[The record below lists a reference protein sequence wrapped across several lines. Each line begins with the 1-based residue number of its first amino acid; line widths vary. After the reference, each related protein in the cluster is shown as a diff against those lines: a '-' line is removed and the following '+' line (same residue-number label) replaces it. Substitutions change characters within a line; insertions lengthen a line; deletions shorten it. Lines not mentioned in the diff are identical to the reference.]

1 MRLLVVRLCSD
12 RSLFRPRTLVLG
24 HVEVRGQRCDTSRER
39 AALLDSMAKCGL
51 SSQLEVCPRIA
62 TVVEGTTIDECR
74 AAAEVR
80 FEEAL
85 DILDQGGVGMAK
97 FSLLEAGF
105 YREFESTTLA
115 PLIPPKATEL
125 PPNVV
130 FHMTPE
136 ETPVIGFAEFVA
148 NHPGGELR
156 SRFLR
161 SAHWSR
167 RSRWEPDPQL
177 RVLFRWFAI
186 EAACKVDRKFEVAP
200 VVAAALGFPM
210 KAIWNSLQDST
221 RDGLLAHPRYPAWRS
236 QVHNRLRDLERWR
249 NDSVHS
255 GFRPWDISPDDLH
268 AFDILSN
275 LGSARVQSLVREAL
289 VGAVS
294 CANDFA
300 QLVPTLIDLE
310 AEQYVNDVHGTVIY
324 SLEHS

>member
-1 MRLLVVRLCSD
+1 MRLLIVRLCSD

-24 HVEVRGQRCDTSRER
+24 KVEVRGRRCDTARER

-51 SSQLEVCPRIA
+51 SSQVEVCPRLA
-62 TVVEGTTIDECR
+62 TVVEGPTIDECR

-85 DILDQGGVGMAK
+85 DILDQEGFGMAK

-105 YREFESTTLA
+105 YREFEGTA
-115 PLIPPKATEL
+115 VVPLIPPEAKGL

-130 FHMTPE
+130 FHVTPE
-136 ETPVIGFAEFVA
+136 ETPVLGFTEFVA

-167 RSRWEPDPQL
+167 RSRWEPDLQL

-186 EAACKVDRKFEVAP
+186 EAACKVDKEFEVAP

-210 KAIWNSLQDST
+210 KTIWNSLQGST
-221 RDGLLAHPRYPAWRS
+221 RDGLLAHPRYSSWRS

-255 GFRPWDISPDDLH
+255 GFRPWDISAGDLR
-268 AFDILSN
+268 AFDMLSN

-289 VGAVS
+289 VAAVS
-294 CANDFA
+294 SAGDFA
-300 QLVPTLIDLE
+300 LLVPTLIDLE
-310 AEQYVNDVHGTVIY
+310 AGQYVNDVHGTVIY
-324 SLEHS
+324 SLEHP